1 MRIVIATG
9 NPGKVAEIAVVLAQ
23 VEGLELLPRPEGLPE
38 PEEDGATLLDNARI
52 KAEAVMA
59 TTGEA
64 AVADD
69 TGLEVEALGGA
80 PGLYSA
86 RYAGPGATF
95 EDNIRRLLTEL
106 EGVADRRARFRTV
119 ALVTLPG
126 GDEIVG
132 EGTCEGSI
140 AEAPRG
146 QRGFGYDP
154 VFVPDGGGG
163 RTFAELAPEEKNAV
177 SHRGRALRD
186 LAARLASRAA

>member
-23 VEGLELLPRPEGLPE
+23 VEGLELLPRPEHLPE

-95 EDNIRRLLTEL
+95 RDNIRRLLTEL

-140 AEAPRG
+140 AEVPRG

-154 VFVPDGGGG
+154 VFVPDGGDG